1 MCCWR
6 GQSQEVQR
14 KRHLETGRWSV
25 SAAPGQH
32 VVTTAQSSR
41 AHQSQDNTEPQT
53 GSHSDLTGSTEG
65 GRGDTAAST
74 GRKLKVCS
82 LKLLTIN
89 DSLFLWLDHP
99 QVLINPEKRS
109 RSRTSELGLKYLGAV
124 GEDEILK
131 KTRLRCSATSNVW
144 CQRLHSSKLFGSGPL
159 WTGLWGQNQNF
170 ETKLDHLVVVSK

>member
-6 GQSQEVQR
+6 SQSQEVQR
-14 KRHLETGRWSV
+14 KRHLETGRWSESV

-74 GRKLKVCS
+74 GRKRKVCS
-82 LKLLTIN
+82 LN
-89 DSLFLWLDHP
+89 DSSFLWLDHP

-109 RSRTSELGLKYLGAV
+109 RSRKSELGLKYLGAV

-131 KTRLRCSATSNVW
+131 KTSNVW

-159 WTGLWGQNQNF
+159 WTCLWGQNQNF